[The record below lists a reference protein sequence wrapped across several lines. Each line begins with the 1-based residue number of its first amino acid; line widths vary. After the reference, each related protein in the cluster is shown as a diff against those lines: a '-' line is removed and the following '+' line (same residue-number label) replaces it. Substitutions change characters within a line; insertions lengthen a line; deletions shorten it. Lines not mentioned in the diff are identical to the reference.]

1 MGVLRWLDMTQRPWT
16 HLVDEPAARHLVA
29 VRLAPKAAD
38 EPAALLTTLIE
49 GLCPNGDFALL
60 TRCEE
65 ECAVTLCAF
74 ATPRD
79 AEQLASAVGAEH
91 TDGYPEWASQR
102 SFTLDEPTVQ
112 AITEA
117 IEASGHA
124 PGMPQQHRLP
134 DVLHAHH

>member
-1 MGVLRWLDMTQRPWT
+1 MTQRPWT
-16 HLVDEPAARHLVA
+16 HLVDQPAARHLVA

-79 AEQLASAVGAEH
+79 AEQLASAVGAED
-91 TDGYPEWASQR
+91 TEDYPEWASR
-102 SFTLDEPTVQ
+102 RCFTLDEPTAQ
-112 AITEA
+112 AISDA
-117 IEASGHA
+117 IEATGIALGVLQHQAPSGVQYASH
-124 PGMPQQHRLP
+124 
-134 DVLHAHH
+134 

>member
-1 MGVLRWLDMTQRPWT
+1 MTQRPWT

-29 VRLAPKAAD
+29 VRLAPKVAD

-65 ECAVTLCAF
+65 DCAVTLCAF

-79 AEQLASAVGAEH
+79 AEQLASAVGAEE
-91 TDGYPEWASQR
+91 TDQYPEWASQR
-102 SFTLDEPTVQ
+102 CFTLDESTAQ
-112 AITEA
+112 SIIDA
-117 IEASGHA
+117 IEASGFILA
-124 PGMPQQHRLP
+124 VPQHHRLA
-134 DVLHAHH
+134 DVLYAH

>member
-1 MGVLRWLDMTQRPWT
+1 MTQRPWS
-16 HLVDEPAARHLVA
+16 HLVDEPAVRHLVA

-65 ECAVTLCAF
+65 ECAVTFCAF

-79 AEQLASAVGAEH
+79 AEQLASAVGAEQ
-91 TDGYPEWASQR
+91 TDNYPEWASQR
-102 SFTLDEPTVQ
+102 CFTLDEPTVQ
-112 AITEA
+112 AITDA
-117 IEASGHA
+117 IEASGFA
-124 PGMPQQHRLP
+124 PALPQQHRIT
-134 DVLHAHH
+134 DVLHPHH